1 MKKAIKYFSISFIIL
16 LGLLIAIPFI
26 FKGKI
31 VSKVKEEANKTINA
45 KIDFGDFDLSLIRN
59 FPNFSLRINELSIIN
74 QEPFEGD
81 TLVYAKQ
88 LDLTIDIMSVISGKT
103 ISIQKVLLKNPKLYF
118 LVNENGK
125 ANWDIAKSTESKSP
139 TSEPSTFHAA
149 LEKYSIENG
158 TIVYNDKTMP
168 FFLKLENVNHTG
180 KGDFTKDIF
189 TLNTKTLVE
198 KGNMSYGGL
207 TYVSNAKADILAD
220 IEINMKT
227 MRFTFLDNKILL
239 NELALDF
246 SGWVM
251 MPDSNIDMDLKFSA
265 AKTDFKNLISIIP
278 AVYSPQFK
286 DLKSSGK
293 IGLNGSIKG
302 RYNSK
307 SMPGFGINLTIENGM
322 FQYPTLP
329 SSVNN
334 VNLVLAITNL
344 DGIPDHTIIDL
355 SKFHIEVN
363 KDPFDAKLYLATP
376 ISDPSI
382 NAFMKGKIDLAGIQ
396 KLVPL
401 EKGTELT
408 GIITADVSLKGKMS
422 SIEQKKYDQFMATGN
437 FGITSMIFSNSSM
450 KQPLNISTLQMSFNP
465 SVVSLQALNAKIGG
479 SDFNM
484 TGAINNFLAY
494 ALKDETIH
502 ANLSLTSAQINLN
515 EFITGETS
523 ASGNVDTSKMA
534 VLDVPGNVDFTM
546 NTKIGKIIYQNLT
559 LSNVEGKLEIK
570 DKSILVN
577 DVIMQLM
584 GGSMKMSGKYSSV
597 IPAKPNFN
605 FGLAIS
611 NFDIGQTVKSFESIQ
626 KLVPIAKNCSGNFST
641 GLNVQGDL
649 DQKMSPVMN
658 TLSGAGKLTT
668 STVVVDNFPAFVKI
682 ADVLKLSSWKK
693 LSVPPVSPSFKFLN
707 GRVFVD
713 PFDVTINGIKA
724 TIGGSNGF
732 DQTIDYTMATQIPRA
747 AFGSAANSVIG
758 GLLSTANS
766 KGANVS
772 LGDVIPVN
780 LTISG
785 TVENPKIGTDL
796 NKAGTK
802 VMDDLKAKA
811 AEEFNKKKDELESKA
826 REEANKIKNQSE
838 QKLNEEKQ
846 KAGAE
851 ADRIKK
857 ETEAKAKSYS
867 DSLKREAEKK
877 AKDQLKNLNPFKK

>member
-1 MKKAIKYFSISFIIL
+1 MKKVIKYFSISFIIL
-16 LGLLIAIPFI
+16 LGLLITIPFI

-31 VSKVKEEANKTINA
+31 VSKVKEEANKAITA
-45 KIDFGDFDLSLIRN
+45 KIDFGDFDLSLIRS
-59 FPNFSLRINELSIIN
+59 FPNFSLRINDLSIIN
-74 QEPFEGD
+74 HEPFEGD
-81 TLVYAKQ
+81 TLVYTKK
-88 LDLTIDIMSVISGKT
+88 LDLTIDIMSVIKGQT
-103 ISIQKVLLKNPKLYF
+103 IAIKKVLLENPKLYF

-125 ANWDIAKSTESKSP
+125 ANWDIAKSKESKSS
-139 TSEPSTFHAA
+139 TSDSSNFHAA

-180 KGDFTKDIF
+180 KGDFTKDVF
-189 TLNTKTLVE
+189 TLSTKTLVE
-198 KGNMSYGGL
+198 KGNMAYGGL
-207 TYVSNAKADILAD
+207 TYISNAKADILAD
-220 IEINMKT
+220 IEINLKT
-227 MRFTFLDNKILL
+227 MRFTFIDNKILL
-239 NELALDF
+239 NEFPLDF

-251 MPDSNIDMDLKFSA
+251 MPDSNIDMDLKFAA
-265 AKTDFKNLISIIP
+265 AKTDFKNIISIIP

-307 SMPGFGINLTIENGM
+307 SMPGFGINLKIENGM

-334 VNLVLAITNL
+334 VNLVLAITNP

-355 SKFHIEVN
+355 SKLHVEIN

-382 NAFMKGKIDLAGIQ
+382 NAFMKGKISLAEIQ

-422 SIEQKKYDQFMATGN
+422 SIEQKKYDQFTASGN
-437 FGITSMIFSNSSM
+437 FGIASMIFFNSSM
-450 KQPLNISTLQMSFNP
+450 KQPLNISTLQMSFDP
-465 SVVSLQALNAKIGG
+465 SVVSLQAFNAKVGA

-484 TGAINNFLAY
+484 TGAINNFLQY
-494 ALKDETIH
+494 ALKGDTID
-502 ANLSLTSAQINLN
+502 ANFSLTSTQINLN
-515 EFITGETS
+515 EFLTGETS
-523 ASGNVDTSKMA
+523 SSGNVDTSKLA
-534 VLDVPGNVDFTM
+534 VLDVPGNVNFSI
-546 NTKIGKIIYQNLT
+546 NTKINKIIYQNLS
-559 LSNVEGKLEIK
+559 LSNVQGKVEIK
-570 DKSILVN
+570 DKAILLS

-584 GGSMKMSGKYSSV
+584 GGSMKMSGKYSSIV
-597 IPAKPNFN
+597 PAKPNFD
-605 FGLAIS
+605 FGLTIS
-611 NFDIGQTVKSFESIQ
+611 NFDIGQTVKSFETIQ
-626 KLVPIAKNCSGNFST
+626 KLVPIAKNCSGTFST

-649 DQKMSPVMN
+649 DQTMSPIMN
-658 TLSGAGKLTT
+658 TLSGVGKLTT
-668 STVVVDNFPAFVKI
+668 STVIVDNFPAFVKI

-707 GRVFVD
+707 GRVFVE

-724 TIGGSNGF
+724 TVAGSNGF

-747 AFGSAANSVIG
+747 AFGSAANNIIG

-766 KGANVS
+766 KGANIS

-780 LTISG
+780 LTITG

-826 REEANKIKNQSE
+826 RAEADKIKNQAE
-838 QKLNEEKQ
+838 QKLNDEKL

-851 ADRIKK
+851 VNRIKK
-857 ETEAKAKSYS
+857 EADAKAKTYS